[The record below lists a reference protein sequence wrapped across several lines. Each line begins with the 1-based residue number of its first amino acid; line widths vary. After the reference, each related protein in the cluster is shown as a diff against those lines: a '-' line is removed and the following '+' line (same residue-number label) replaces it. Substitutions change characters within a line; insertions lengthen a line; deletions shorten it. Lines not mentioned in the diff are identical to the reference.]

1 MLCDGMYLKAAP
13 GTVTAII
20 GPSGCGKSVF
30 LRLLTGYKRPNPPGR
45 IFFGEQELWSNYA
58 RVRDIIGYVPQAEVL
73 IPELR
78 VGESLD
84 YRLRFRF
91 RMRSPEERQRQI
103 RKTCELL
110 GLGDLDRLLLKPV
123 GSLESSSNSS
133 AAYPSGG
140 ERRRINIAHEI
151 LGQPQVMFMDE
162 PTSGLASVE
171 ADPLIKQI
179 KILAAE
185 RDIPVVMTIHSPS
198 RDMFECFHDL
208 VVMGMGGGL
217 AYYGK
222 RERAVEYFQNTTPIV
237 YQGENPAEY
246 ILRCVS
252 NQPQAGREAARRF
265 EEHRGQPGY
274 EYLISPQEQPATG
287 GAATAE
293 EPR

>member
-1 MLCDGMYLKAAP
+1 VLCQGLYLRAAP

-30 LRLLTGYKRPNPPGR
+30 LRLLTGYQRPLKPGQV
-45 IFFGEQELWSNYA
+45 FFGEQELWSNYSQ
-58 RVRDIIGYVPQAEVL
+58 VRDIIGYVPQAEAL

-78 VGESLD
+78 VLESLD
-84 YRLRFRF
+84 YRLQFRF
-91 RMRSPEERQRQI
+91 RTHTPEERQTQI

-110 GLGDLDRLLLKPV
+110 GLGNLDLLLLKPV
-123 GSLESSSNSS
+123 GSLEAS
-133 AAYPSGG
+133 ASASKNYPSGG

-151 LGQPQVMFMDE
+151 LSQPQVLFMDE

-179 KILAAE
+179 SILALQRE
-185 RDIPVVMTIHSPS
+185 IPVVMTIHSPS
-198 RDMFECFHDL
+198 REMFDCFHDV
-208 VVMGMGGGL
+208 VVMGMGGVL

-222 RERAVEYFQNTTPIV
+222 GERAVEYFQKTTPIA

-252 NQPQAGREAARRF
+252 NEPSAGREAARRF
-265 EEHRGQPGY
+265 EERCGQPGF
-274 EYLISPQEQPATG
+274 EYLIQPPAALEADGATVEE
-287 GAATAE
+287 AA
-293 EPR
+293 R